1 MTKFYRQYVI
11 AATILASGCAK
22 FDRET
27 LARSSTFFPA
37 EDGFVFKSEASTN
50 MQEDSSGAERNR
62 ILVMEGYLKRN
73 DVCSIGYVI
82 VSRQVIN
89 RPKTFLGVKT
99 LKDIIYT
106 GRCNKAG
113 S

>member
-1 MTKFYRQYVI
+1 MTKSYRQYVI
-11 AATILASGCAK
+11 TAAILVSGCAT

-27 LARSSTFFPA
+27 LARSSTFSPT
-37 EDGFVFKSEASTN
+37 EDGFIFKSEASTN

-62 ILVMEGYLKRN
+62 IMVLEGYLKRN
-73 DVCSIGYVI
+73 DTCPTGYVI
-82 VSRQVIN
+82 ASRQVIN

-106 GRCNKAG
+106 GRCSKSA